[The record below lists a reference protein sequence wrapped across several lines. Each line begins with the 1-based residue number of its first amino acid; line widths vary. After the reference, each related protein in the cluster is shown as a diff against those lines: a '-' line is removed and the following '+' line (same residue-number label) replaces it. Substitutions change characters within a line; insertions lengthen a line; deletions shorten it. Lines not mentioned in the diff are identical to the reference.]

1 MNRGKNRSSKKK
13 KKRER
18 EKHVAFKALSIKSST
33 GLYSKPYYN
42 GYSLPA
48 QKVMLAKF
56 TNLKKKFLKLT
67 YFILRRKLVMCKRVI
82 CLSDL
87 TK

>member
-1 MNRGKNRSSKKK
+1 MTEERSDLQKEK

-18 EKHVAFKALSIKSST
+18 EKHVAFKALSIKLSS

-42 GYSLPA
+42 GYPLPA

-56 TNLKKKFLKLT
+56 TNLKKKN
-67 YFILRRKLVMCKRVI
+67 
-82 CLSDL
+82 S
-87 TK
+87 